1 MIAKE
6 HDAGEGKDREGGDQ
20 EGGFAGGGEEFEPEG
35 AGGAAG
41 GKWVV
46 REPPLD
52 GMREVAPLPQ
62 IAPQIV
68 DGRHRHG
75 AEYSTR
81 PGVLSAD
88 SSMDSGAATSQN
100 PTSNPIEPDALSGTP
115 EPRSPK
121 RHPFAKF
128 FSGAAITIAFV
139 LLKLKA
145 LVFLVFDFF
154 RGYAVNPF
162 EGFGLMQFSV
172 AGVSMGLSIWAMA
185 TKAPLRLVIGFVA
198 IIVVHEIG
206 HAVAIRA
213 KGLHAGVMVFIPF
226 IGGAVTLKDQPRSA
240 YDDAQIGLAGPVA
253 GMFASLVFLQIYKWN
268 GQPLYLAIA
277 AAGFAVNLLNLLP
290 IGMLDGGRISAAVT
304 KWMWVFG
311 GGVLVYKVVKQPNPL
326 MLLIVV
332 LVAFQVYLSIVRE
345 KDDKAFYDVTI
356 SQRVFIAIA
365 YFALVIFLGHQTY
378 VNLNRLAALAK

>member
-1 MIAKE
+1 MNSGAVTP
-6 HDAGEGKDREGGDQ
+6 DNPVDQ
-20 EGGFAGGGEEFEPEG
+20 E
-35 AGGAAG
+35 
-41 GKWVV
+41 V
-46 REPPLD
+46 
-52 GMREVAPLPQ
+52 LPQ
-62 IAPQIV
+62 PSH
-68 DGRHRHG
+68 DD
-75 AEYSTR
+75 
-81 PGVLSAD
+81 P
-88 SSMDSGAATSQN
+88 
-100 PTSNPIEPDALSGTP
+100 
-115 EPRSPK
+115 PK

-145 LVFLVFDFF
+145 LVFVVFDFF

-185 TKAPLRLVIGFVA
+185 TKAPLPLVVGFVA
-198 IIVVHEIG
+198 IILIHEIG

-213 KGLHAGVMVFIPF
+213 KGLRAGMMVFIPF

-240 YDDAQIGLAGPVA
+240 YDDAQIGLAGPIA
-253 GMFASLVFLQIYKWN
+253 GTFASLVFLQVYKWTD
-268 GQPLYLAIA
+268 QPLYLAIA

-326 MLLIVV
+326 MLLI
-332 LVAFQVYLSIVRE
+332 LLLAAFQVYLSILRE
-345 KDDKAFYDVTI
+345 KDDKAFYDVTFA
-356 SQRVFIAIA
+356 QRVFIAIA
-365 YFALVIFLGHQTY
+365 YFGLVLFLGHQTWM
-378 VNLNRLAALAK
+378 NLNRLSALAK

>member
-6 HDAGEGKDREGGDQ
+6 HDAGEGEDREGGDQ
-20 EGGFAGGGEEFEPEG
+20 EGGFPGRGEELDPEG

-52 GMREVAPLPQ
+52 GVREVASLPQ

-88 SSMDSGAATSQN
+88 SSMDSGAATPDNPISQN
-100 PTSNPIEPDALSGTP
+100 ALSGDI
-115 EPRSPK
+115 EPRPPK

-145 LVFLVFDFF
+145 LVFVVFDFF

-185 TKAPLRLVIGFVA
+185 LKAPLPLVVGFVA
-198 IIVVHEIG
+198 IILIHEIG

-213 KGLHAGVMVFIPF
+213 KGLHAGIMVFIPF

-240 YDDAQIGLAGPVA
+240 YDDAQIGLAGPIA
-253 GMFASLVFLQIYKWN
+253 GTFASLVFLQIYKWTD
-268 GQPLYLAIA
+268 QPLYLAIA

-311 GGVLVYKVVKQPNPL
+311 GGVLIYKVVKQPNPL

-345 KDDKAFYDVTI
+345 RDDKAFYDVTV
-356 SQRVFIAIA
+356 SQRVFVAIA
-365 YFALVIFLGHQTY
+365 YFGLVIFLGHQTY
-378 VNLNRLAALAK
+378 VNLNRLAALAR